1 MKDQAEEKTKS
12 TAVPRGLR
20 ALYTAAAAASLG
32 LLGLSLALPLRPDYS
47 ASEKRSLAEFPTPE
61 MSSLLSGAYF
71 TELSTWFS
79 DTFPFRE
86 ELLSADARLEGW
98 YGPQGDAYYGNKEH
112 AAADEIPEAAETLAP
127 VMTLSGDGAED
138 TSAADTEN
146 EESRSAA
153 DALDRY
159 ASMIETNEDGTLK
172 IRKEEKTEVSGEQA
186 GNIYVTRHC
195 GYEIYYYNQG
205 GAVKYASM
213 INTYKAAF
221 PECEIYDILVP
232 NSFGVE
238 LDTGTQAALGSSN
251 MQDSFNYI
259 FSMMDPEVHRIS
271 MFEALLQHKD
281 EYIYFHTDHHWTGLG
296 AYYAY
301 TEFCK
306 AKGITPH
313 ALSDYEKQSFPDFY
327 GTFYFSTNRSE
338 ALKQNP
344 DTVEAWVPMATN
356 DMQYVDQQGSLGSAH
371 VINDMSGANA
381 GDKYST
387 FIFGDHPL
395 TVIHNP
401 TQADGS
407 ACVLIKES
415 YGNAFAPYL
424 VDHYEDVYVVD
435 YRHFQGDLRELIR
448 EYGIQDIIFLNNAQ
462 ALTEKASEQMLAL
475 LG

>member
-1 MKDQAEEKTKS
+1 MKDQSEEKKKRD
-12 TAVPRGLR
+12 TAPRGLR
-20 ALYTAAAAASLG
+20 LLCGTAAVSAAALMG
-32 LLGLSLALPLRPDYS
+32 IGLALPLRPTYS
-47 ASEKRSLAEFPTPE
+47 ASEKRSLADFPTANIA
-61 MSSLLSGAYF
+61 SLLSGTYF
-71 TELSTWFS
+71 TELGTWFS

-86 ELLSADARLEGW
+86 VLLSAGSRLEGL
-98 YGPQGDAYYGNKEH
+98 YGPQGDAYYGNKGNT
-112 AAADEIPEAAETLAP
+112 AADEIPEAAESLAP
-127 VMTLSGDGAED
+127 VMTR
-138 TSAADTEN
+138 AADAEN
-146 EESRSAA
+146 APATGSEVSEERSAA

-159 ASMIETNEDGTLK
+159 AALVETNEDGTLK
-172 IRKEEKTEVSGEQA
+172 IQKEEKAEVNGEQA
-186 GNIYVTRHC
+186 GNIYVTNHC

-213 INTYKAAF
+213 INTYKATF
-221 PECEIYDILVP
+221 PDCEIYDILVP

-251 MQDSFNYI
+251 MQDGFNYI
-259 FSMMDPEVHRIS
+259 FSMMDPAVHRIS
-271 MFEALLQHKD
+271 MFDTLSAHKD

-301 TEFCK
+301 TDFCRE
-306 AKGITPH
+306 KGITAH
-313 ALSDYEKQSFPDFY
+313 ALSEYRKESFPGFY

-356 DMQYVDQQGSLGSAH
+356 DMQYVNQQGEQGSAH
-371 VINDMSGANA
+371 VINDMSEANA

-401 TQADGS
+401 TLDDGS

-435 YRHFQGDLRELIR
+435 YRHFQGNLRELIR
-448 EYGIQDIIFLNNAQ
+448 ECGIQDILFLNNAQ
-462 ALTEKASEQMLAL
+462 ALTEKASGQMLGL

>member
-12 TAVPRGLR
+12 TVVPRGLR

-159 ASMIETNEDGTLK
+159 ASMVETNEDGTLK

-371 VINDMSGANA
+371 VINDMSEANA

-435 YRHFQGDLRELIR
+435 YRYFQGDLRELIR

>member
-12 TAVPRGLR
+12 TVVPRGLR

-159 ASMIETNEDGTLK
+159 ASMVETNEDGTLK

-371 VINDMSGANA
+371 VINDMSEANA